1 MTLDTQ
7 NAIVAYLR
15 ALPAMEGLTIHG
27 STDDKEI
34 PGDLPVIVVSCDN
47 AESPVAKLYRATVQ
61 ITLSTPVLLEDALE
75 THRALTAALRTAA
88 TLSAVSTF
96 FPPTLVFSGRHL
108 TTWSESREDERLVTT
123 AELVVGIREI

>member
-27 STDDKEI
+27 ATDDKEI

-75 THRALTAALRTAA
+75 THRTLTAALRTAA
-88 TLSAVSTF
+88 NLSAVATF

-123 AELVVGIREI
+123 AELVVGVREI